1 MTSTFG
7 NAALK
12 CYAKFDSPVKPLLGG
27 ILSKDHLM
35 NQPKLTSTGPLLV
48 AIHGALMD
56 HTVWQQ
62 CPNLF
67 PASLA
72 TYMPDLVG
80 HGQKH
85 KRENNAEPLLY
96 KALTPEHLA
105 IDIMAE
111 SQHFHQD
118 QLNHRSIII
127 IGHSL
132 GGLVALSLH
141 QSLAGQGIKTHAI
154 LLGDSP
160 VYPLGDTASQ
170 KAARVQLEQTA
181 LGRNLLQHCFD
192 GFEANSKQNSKVS
205 SIYEGQLELAC
216 KDTSVTFMAG
226 LLGPNQRNGFNDCGT
241 FVSEASRQRLMG
253 LKSKGLAVQVV
264 EDAGHFVF
272 HSPIGTAFTKAWIE
286 NHIKASSRPNPKIP
300 K

>member
-1 MTSTFG
+1 
-7 NAALK
+7 
-12 CYAKFDSPVKPLLGG
+12 
-27 ILSKDHLM
+27 
-35 NQPKLTSTGPLLV
+35 
-48 AIHGALMD
+48 
-56 HTVWQQ
+56 
-62 CPNLF
+62 
-67 PASLA
+67 
-72 TYMPDLVG
+72 MPDLVG

-85 KRENNAEPLLY
+85 KGENNTLSMSY

-105 IDIMAE
+105 IDILE
-111 SQHFHQD
+111 DSQHFHQG
-118 QLNHRSIII
+118 QLNNRSIII

-141 QSLAGQGIKTHAI
+141 QSLAAQGIKTQGI

-170 KAARVQLEQTA
+170 EAARAQLEQTA

-192 GFEANSKQNSKVS
+192 GFEANSKQNNKGS
-205 SIYEGQLELAC
+205 SIYEEQIELAC

-241 FVSEASRQRLMG
+241 FVSEASRQKLIT

-286 NHIKASSRPNPKIP
+286 HHIKASSRPNPKIP

>member
-1 MTSTFG
+1 
-7 NAALK
+7 
-12 CYAKFDSPVKPLLGG
+12 
-27 ILSKDHLM
+27 M
-35 NQPKLTSTGPLLV
+35 NQSKLTSTDPLLV

-62 CPNLF
+62 CQKLF
-67 PASLA
+67 PASLT
-72 TYMPDLVG
+72 TYMPDLLG

-85 KRENNAEPLLY
+85 KREDNTESIFY

-105 IDIMAE
+105 SDILAE
-111 SQHFHQD
+111 SQHFQQD
-118 QLNHRSIII
+118 QLSDTSIVI

-141 QSLAGQGIKTHAI
+141 QRLARQGIKTQAI

-170 KAARVQLEQTA
+170 KAARAELEQTA
-181 LGRNLLQHCFD
+181 LGRNLLHHCFD
-192 GFEANSKQNSKVS
+192 GFETNSKHNSKS
-205 SIYEGQLELAC
+205 NSIYEEQIESAC
-216 KDTSVTFMAG
+216 KDTSVTFMVG
-226 LLGPNQRNGFNDCGT
+226 LLGPNQHNGFNDCGT
-241 FVSEASRQRLMG
+241 FFSEASRQRLIG
-253 LKSKGLAVQVV
+253 LESKGLTIQVV

-272 HSPIGTAFTKAWIE
+272 HSPQGTAFTKAWIE